1 MFQLDQ
7 NNSAFAAIASA
18 ALMVF
23 LVGVVG
29 FAIYKYQQRMQIHLR
44 EISAMKAA
52 YESELLRSQLEIQEQ
67 TMQTV
72 GREIHDNVGQMLSLV
87 KLNLNT
93 LPPNDDPKTVEKLG
107 HTREYLNRA
116 IADLRG
122 LSKSLNTENRLDAG
136 LAAAIRQE
144 LDAIRKTGIMDVTF
158 TQTGEEQR
166 LDSRQELLL
175 FRITQESLN
184 NALKHAHANNI
195 AVSLDYSPDRLS
207 LTVVDDGVGFDSE
220 RVITP
225 VGEERGSGLT
235 NIQNRARLIGAEV
248 SIRSTA
254 GQGTTTVLSLPI
266 SIPQNHR

>member
-1 MFQLDQ
+1 MDNGLFDVTLM
-7 NNSAFAAIASA
+7 IAVGT
-18 ALMVF
+18 ALLLALGAVVTILLF
-23 LVGVVG
+23 L
-29 FAIYKYQQRMQIHLR
+29 YKRKYLAYRHDLFIMQEAYQQ
-44 EISAMKAA
+44 
-52 YESELLRSQLEIQEQ
+52 ELLRSQLEIQEQ